1 MTFSPR
7 MRTKLAI
14 KVMFDNAYRYA
25 IISLTDNF
33 VHLTAGAD
41 LTATLAVVFC
51 KGMDARQNCAVN

>member
-1 MTFSPR
+1 
-7 MRTKLAI
+7 MRKKPAI

-41 LTATLAVVFC
+41 LTTTLAVVFC
-51 KGMDARQNCAVN
+51 KGMVARQNCAVN

>member
-1 MTFSPR
+1 
-7 MRTKLAI
+7 MRKKLASNGVI
-14 KVMFDNAYRYA
+14 DNNYRYA

-51 KGMDARQNCAVN
+51 KGLDVRQICAVN